1 MSSSSSQAEGLRV
14 LIVDDE
20 ELACR
25 NLRRKLLAAGGV
37 VSAEHTT
44 DPAQAVV
51 RLRDDPPDLVLL
63 DVRMPGLSG
72 FDVLAHFPEPE
83 RSFAVV
89 FCTAFDE
96 HAARAFEAAAL
107 DYLVKPVD
115 PERLATALARVR
127 RHRAAAPVP
136 DLDRARKA
144 GIAGYL
150 EKVVARFKGGV
161 QIVELSQVQVLS
173 SEAHRTVAY
182 TRDAE
187 HVLDPS
193 LAALEPQLD
202 PTRFA
207 RCHRAHVIQLGQVQA
222 VEADETVLAG
232 GRRVPLSRR
241 CRAVVLEGLE
251 RAAARREPKP
261 GRGCP

>member
-1 MSSSSSQAEGLRV
+1 MSSSSSPADGLRV
-14 LIVDDE
+14 LVVDDE

-25 NLRRKLLAAGGV
+25 NLRRKVLAAGGV
-37 VSAEHTT
+37 ASVEHTT
-44 DPAQAVV
+44 DPAEAVV
-51 RLRDDPPDLVLL
+51 RLRDAPPDLLLL

-72 FDVLAHFPEPE
+72 FDVLAHFPESE
-83 RSFAVV
+83 RRFAVV
-89 FCTAFDE
+89 FCTAFEE
-96 HAARAFEAAAL
+96 HAAEAFEAAAL

-115 PERLATALARVR
+115 PARLATALARAR
-127 RHRAAAPVP
+127 RQRPAAAP
-136 DLDRARKA
+136 DLERARKA

-150 EKVVARFKGGV
+150 ERVVARFKAGV
-161 QIVELSQVQVLS
+161 QVVDLGEVQVLS

-202 PTRFA
+202 PARFV
-207 RCHRAHVIQLGQVQA
+207 RCHRTHVVQLGQVSA
-222 VEADETVLAG
+222 VEADEVVLAG

-241 CRAVVLEGLE
+241 CRFAVLEGLE
-251 RAAARREPKP
+251 RLARAREPKRGP
-261 GRGCP
+261 GCP

>member
-1 MSSSSSQAEGLRV
+1 MSSSSSPAEGLRV
-14 LIVDDE
+14 LVVDDE

-25 NLRRKLLAAGGV
+25 NLRRKLLAAGGIASV
-37 VSAEHTT
+37 EHTT
-44 DPAQAVV
+44 DPADAVA
-51 RLRDDPPDLVLL
+51 RLRDAPPDLLLL

-89 FCTAFDE
+89 FCTAHDE
-96 HAARAFEAAAL
+96 HAAKAFEAAAL

-115 PERLATALARVR
+115 PARLATALSRVR
-127 RHRAAAPVP
+127 RHRSAAGSELA
-136 DLDRARKA
+136 RAREA

-150 EKVVARFKGGV
+150 ERVVARFKGGV
-161 QIVELSQVQVLS
+161 QVVDLAQVQVLS

-182 TRDAE
+182 TREAE

-202 PTRFA
+202 PSRFV
-207 RCHRAHVIQLGQVQA
+207 RCHRAHVVQLSQVA
-222 VEADETVLAG
+222 SVEADEVVLAG

-241 CRAVVLEGLE
+241 CRSALLEGLD
-251 RAAARREPKP
+251 REPKP
-261 GRGCP
+261 RRGCP

>member
-1 MSSSSSQAEGLRV
+1 MSSSSSPAEGLRV
-14 LIVDDE
+14 LVVDDE

-37 VSAEHTT
+37 ASVEHTT
-44 DPAQAVV
+44 DPADAVV
-51 RLRDDPPDLVLL
+51 RLRDEPPDLLLL

-83 RSFAVV
+83 RRFAVV
-89 FCTAFDE
+89 FCTAYDE
-96 HAARAFEAAAL
+96 HAAAAFEVAAL

-115 PERLATALARVR
+115 PARLATALARVR
-127 RHRAAAPVP
+127 RQRPASPPDLARARAAG
-136 DLDRARKA
+136 LA
-144 GIAGYL
+144 GFL
-150 EKVVARFKGGV
+150 ERVVARYKGGAQV
-161 QIVELSQVQVLS
+161 VELAQVQVLS

-182 TRDAE
+182 TREAE

-202 PTRFA
+202 PERFV
-207 RCHRAHVIQLGQVQA
+207 RCHRAHVVQLSHVSA
-222 VEADETVLAG
+222 VEADEVVLVG

-241 CRAVVLEGLE
+241 CRTAVLEGLK
-251 RAAARREPKP
+251 RAAAGGPK
-261 GRGCP
+261 GG